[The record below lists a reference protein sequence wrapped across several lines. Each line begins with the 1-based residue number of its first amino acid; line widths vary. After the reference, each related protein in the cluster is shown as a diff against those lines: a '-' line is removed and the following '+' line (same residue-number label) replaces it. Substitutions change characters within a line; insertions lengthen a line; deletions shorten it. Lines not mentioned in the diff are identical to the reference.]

1 MTTYPVRVHG
11 RFDPALNR
19 WLWLVKWLLVIP
31 HYVVLAFLW
40 MAFGVV
46 GLVAFVAILVTG
58 RYPRPLFDFALGVL
72 RWTWRVA
79 YYSFGALAT
88 DRYPPFSL
96 GEEPDYPATLD
107 IAYPERLSR
116 GLVLVKWLLALPHL
130 VVVGI
135 FLGGGGYLAFRA
147 GEWAYSP
154 AGGLVGLLVL
164 IAGVVLLFTGR
175 YPRGVFDFVL
185 GMDRWALRVAAYV
198 GLMTDAYPPFRFDTG
213 GDEPGAATLDVP
225 PPPAPSGGTAGRVA
239 PAVIGVLLLLT
250 GAGLSAAGAL
260 GLWADQTQR
269 DATGAVTA
277 PAQTLRGT
285 GYAVELGTAEMNW
298 TEAGWA
304 VGEDW
309 LGAIGLRVDP
319 DAFVGIGPSADVAR
333 YLGGVDRDRVT
344 GFGDQALYQHSTGTA
359 PATPPHAQPFWVSSG
374 YGSLTWTAQ
383 PGTWTAVVMNA
394 DGSRTVDTTL
404 VATATLPALA
414 PAAWTALGAGV
425 LLLFL
430 GGGLVLFA
438 ATRPTRP
445 TAPVQ
450 NTVEGETHA

>member
-19 WLWLVKWLLVIP
+19 WLWLVKWLPAIP
-31 HYVVLAFLW
+31 HYVVLAVLW
-40 MAFGVV
+40 TAFGVV
-46 GLVAFVAILVTG
+46 GLCAFVSILVTG

-107 IAYPERLSR
+107 VAYPERLSR
-116 GLVLVKWLLALPHL
+116 GLVLVKWLLAIPHL
-130 VVVGI
+130 VVVTI

-147 GEWAYSP
+147 GEWAFSP

-198 GLMTDAYPPFRFDTG
+198 GLMTDAYPPFRFDPG
-213 GDEPGAATLDVP
+213 GDEPGAAALDAP
-225 PPPAPSGGTAGRVA
+225 PPPASSSGPPSRVV
-239 PAVIGVLLLLT
+239 PAVIGVLLLLLGT
-250 GAGLSAAGAL
+250 GSASAGAL
-260 GLWADQTQR
+260 GLWAEQARR
-269 DATGAVTA
+269 DATGAVAA
-277 PAQTLRGT
+277 PALTVHT
-285 GYAVELGTAEMNW
+285 SGYAVELGTAELRW
-298 TEAGWA
+298 TEAGQA

-309 LGAIGLRVDP
+309 LGTVGLRVDP
-319 DAFVGIGPSADVAR
+319 GTFVGIGPAADVTR
-333 YLGGVDRDRVT
+333 YLAGVERDRVT
-344 GFGDQALYQHSTGTA
+344 GFGDRTAYRHSTGVA
-359 PATPPHAQPFWVSSG
+359 PTTPPHAQPFWAATGV
-374 YGSLTWTAQ
+374 GSLTWTPR
-383 PGTWTAVVMNA
+383 PGDWTAVVMNA
-394 DGSRTVDTTL
+394 DGSRVVDTPV

-414 PAAWTALGAGV
+414 PLSWTAFGGGV
-425 LLLFL
+425 LLLLL

-445 TAPVQ
+445 AAPVR
-450 NTVEGETHA
+450 TTIGDEDHA